1 MRGAALLTHLP
12 PTPPRPQILRPSPP
26 HSYLISPQEAYVEYL
41 KSITLISQALQ
52 DEAAL
57 TGNLPPAVLPPP
69 PHMGAQDDTPISQRM
84 AKGSAPTP
92 QKC

>member
-1 MRGAALLTHLP
+1 M
-12 PTPPRPQILRPSPP
+12 
-26 HSYLISPQEAYVEYL
+26 EYL

-57 TGNLPPAVLPPP
+57 TGNLPPAVLPPT